1 MNESRE
7 DRAFADRARAL
18 LDEDVRRLDG
28 PTLARLRRARQEA
41 LKAGKT
47 GRFFERLRQVR
58 FRVAAAALT
67 AAAAAALVLV
77 VLPAGRPPV
86 PPLGADPTELE
97 LLASAEG
104 PDFYEE
110 LDFYLW
116 IAEEQADVG

>member
-1 MNESRE
+1 MNEPNE
-7 DRAFADRARAL
+7 DRAFAERARTL
-18 LDEDVRRLDG
+18 LDEDARRLDG
-28 PTLARLRRARQEA
+28 PTLGRLRRAREEA
-41 LKAGKT
+41 LEAGRT
-47 GRFFERLRQVR
+47 GRLLHRLRQAR

-77 VLPAGRPPV
+77 VLPLDRSPV